1 MDEIWLSSWKSLYR
15 GLIVAYVSEN
25 AALFW
30 LFGVTST
37 GCDSSSGCNEASEVS
52 SPFALLS

>member
-15 GLIVAYVSEN
+15 SLTVAYVSEN

-30 LFGVTST
+30 LFGVTSA
-37 GCDSSSGCNEASEVS
+37 GCDSSNG
-52 SPFALLS
+52 